1 MATKIKLEDVF
12 AIIDR
17 KDADGFAEHLTEDA
31 VFRFGSQEPVHGRQA
46 VRDYVAGFFG
56 TIKALRHR
64 LGDRWE
70 GDGSLVCAG
79 EVTYTLL
86 DGRNVTLP
94 FVDVFRL
101 EGDAISD
108 WLIYIDP
115 APMAG

>member
-12 AIIDR
+12 ATIDR
-17 KDADGFAEHLTEDA
+17 KDADGIAAYLTDDG
-31 VFRFGSQEPVHGRQA
+31 VFRFGSQEPVRGRQA
-46 VRDYVAGFFG
+46 VRDHVAGFFG
-56 TIKALRHR
+56 GIKALRHR

-70 GDGSLVCAG
+70 GDASLVCEG

-86 DGRNVTLP
+86 DGRDVTLP

-101 EGDAISD
+101 EGDKISD
-108 WLIYIDP
+108 WLVYVDP